1 MKAGVCLWLDVHDAD
16 GTKQWAVRSD
26 FSAGT
31 HDWEHARDLW
41 IPAKPVERIEFFASL
56 RTGSG
61 TAEFTRDPVALRAP
75 RANT

>member
-1 MKAGVCLWLDVHDAD
+1 MKAD

-31 HDWEHARDLW
+31 HAREHVRDLW
-41 IPAKPVERIEFFASL
+41 IPAMPVERIEFFAFL
-56 RTGSG
+56 RTGTG

>member
-1 MKAGVCLWLDVHDAD
+1 MKAD

-26 FSAGT
+26 LSAVT
-31 HDWEHARDLW
+31 HDREHVRDLW
-41 IPAKPVERIEFFASL
+41 IPAKPVERIEFFAFL
-56 RTGSG
+56 RTGTG

>member
-1 MKAGVCLWLDVHDAD
+1 MKAD

-41 IPAKPVERIEFFASL
+41 IPTKPVERIEFFASL
-56 RTGSG
+56 RKGTG
-61 TAEFTRDPVALRAP
+61 TAEFRDLKLERRTPSTR
-75 RANT
+75 

>member
-26 FSAGT
+26 LSAGT
-31 HDWEHARDLW
+31 HDREHVRDLW
-41 IPAKPVERIEFFASL
+41 IPAKPVERIEFFAFL
-56 RTGSG
+56 RTGTG